1 MKCQTRSLKERRDFV
16 SARERKIDV
25 PDSRTS
31 VLMADS
37 QVLIGNSQIEWTLS
51 GGALVTLYTTNNDSQ
66 LLVVPESVSKIRRA
80 KDKGGEKKESQAT
93 TAGVLQRRPPVWKVH
108 QADLWWGSVLSNRGS
123 LGLGE

>member
-1 MKCQTRSLKERRDFV
+1 MSLL
-16 SARERKIDV
+16 ERKIDV

-66 LLVVPESVSKIRRA
+66 LLVVPENVSKIRRA

-93 TAGVLQRRPPVWKVH
+93 TAGVLQRGPPVWKVQ
-108 QADLWWGSVLSNRGS
+108 QADLWWRGAYS
-123 LGLGE
+123 QIGAALGWGE

>member
-1 MKCQTRSLKERRDFV
+1 MSLL
-16 SARERKIDV
+16 ERKIDV

-66 LLVVPESVSKIRRA
+66 LLVVPENVSKIRRA
-80 KDKGGEKKESQAT
+80 KDKGGERKNLKRQ
-93 TAGVLQRRPPVWKVH
+93 QP
-108 QADLWWGSVLSNRGS
+108 GSCNAVPQQP
-123 LGLGE
+123 

>member
-1 MKCQTRSLKERRDFV
+1 MSLL
-16 SARERKIDV
+16 ERKIDV

-66 LLVVPESVSKIRRA
+66 LLVVPENVSKIRRA

-93 TAGVLQRRPPVWKVH
+93 TAGVLQRRPPVWKVQ
-108 QADLWWGSVLSNRGS
+108 QADLWWWGSVLSNRGS

>member
-1 MKCQTRSLKERRDFV
+1 MSLL
-16 SARERKIDV
+16 ERKIDV

-51 GGALVTLYTTNNDSQ
+51 GGTLYTTNNDSQ
-66 LLVVPESVSKIRRA
+66 LLVVPESVSKIRRG

-93 TAGVLQRRPPVWKVH
+93 TAGVLQRHPP
-108 QADLWWGSVLSNRGS
+108 APSVESAAS
-123 LGLGE
+123 